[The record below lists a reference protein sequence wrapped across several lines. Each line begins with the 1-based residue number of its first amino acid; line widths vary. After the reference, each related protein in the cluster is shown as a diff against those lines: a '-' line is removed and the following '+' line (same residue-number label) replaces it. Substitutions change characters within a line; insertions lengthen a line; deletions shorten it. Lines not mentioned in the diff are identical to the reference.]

1 MRADGRHPNEL
12 RPVTFHLHYTRYAEG
27 SVLVE
32 MGETRVL
39 CTVSLDPS
47 VPAWRRGSGQGWLT
61 AEYGLLPRSTLT
73 RSPRETSGL
82 RGRTQE
88 VRRFIG
94 RSLRPAVDLAALGER
109 TLIVDCD
116 VLQADGGTRTAAVT
130 GGYVALALALRRLE
144 QEGTIAPGVLRDPV
158 AAVSAGLVE
167 GIPML
172 DLCHEEDAR
181 ADVDLN
187 VTMDAVGRF
196 VEVQGTA
203 EGTPFSRA
211 DLDRLLDLA
220 QGGIQRLIALQREV
234 LTEDA

>member
-1 MRADGRHPNEL
+1 MRADGRQPEDL
-12 RPVTFHLHYTRYAEG
+12 RPVTFHLHYIRHAEG

-32 MGETRVL
+32 VGETRVL
-39 CTVSLDPS
+39 CTVSLEPS
-47 VPAWRRGSGQGWLT
+47 VPAWRRGSGRGWLT
-61 AEYGLLPRSTLT
+61 AEYALLPRSTLV

-94 RSLRPAVDLAALGER
+94 RSLRPAVDLAALGEQ

-144 QEGTIAPGVLRDPV
+144 RDGTLPPGLLRDPV
-158 AAVSAGLVE
+158 AAVSVGLVD

-172 DLCHEEDAR
+172 DLCYEEDVR
-181 ADVDLN
+181 AEVDLN
-187 VTMDAVGRF
+187 VTMDAAGRF

-220 QGGIQRLIALQREV
+220 QGGIQRLVALQREV
-234 LTEDA
+234 LAEDA